1 MQHYRFAAAWRA
13 ALSSFLFLTVPMSP
27 ASAASAAAADPVAS
41 YPSKPVRFIV
51 PFVAG
56 AGTDTTG
63 RVVAAKLSELWGQQV
78 VVDNRSGGTGV
89 IGVDLTA
96 KAPPDG
102 YTICLISGSQTVFS
116 AVNDKLPYDLSKD
129 LKGITQ
135 MTTLPY
141 AVYVFN
147 GVPASSIKEMIA
159 YAKANPN
166 KLNFASSGTGG
177 LQHLAGELFAHMA
190 NVKMTHVPFKGAGA
204 GILAILSGEIQAGF
218 STLLGVKPHAAN
230 GRIRILAITASKRSP
245 TAPEY
250 PTVAETVPGY
260 VVDQWYGLVITAK
273 ASSALVDKING
284 AVVAAL
290 KSPDVVAKLGAD
302 GSTPVGTTSAQFTEH
317 VKNEIVKWRKLAK
330 DANLSLSQTQ

>member
-1 MQHYRFAAAWRA
+1 MTHHRSAAALRA
-13 ALSSFLFLTVPMSP
+13 ALSALVL
-27 ASAASAAAADPVAS
+27 AATPLSGARAAGADV

-63 RVVAAKLSELWGQQV
+63 RVIAAKLSELWGQQV
-78 VVDNRSGGTGV
+78 VVDNRAGATGV

-96 KAPPDG
+96 KALPDG
-102 YTICLISGSQTVFS
+102 YTICLISGSQTVYS
-116 AVNDKLPYDLSKD
+116 AVNENLPYDLSKD

-141 AVYVFN
+141 AVYVYS
-147 GVPASSIKEMIA
+147 GVPANSIKELIA
-159 YAKANPN
+159 YAKTNPN
-166 KLNFASSGTGG
+166 KLNFSSSGTGG

-204 GILAILSGEIQAGF
+204 GILAILAGEVQVGF
-218 STLLGVKPHAAN
+218 STLLGVKPHASS
-230 GRIRILAITASKRSP
+230 GRLRILAITAGKRTP

-260 VVDQWYGLVITAK
+260 EVDQWYGLVITAK
-273 ASSALVDKING
+273 ASPALVNKINA
-284 AVVAAL
+284 AVITAL
-290 KSPDVVAKLGAD
+290 KSPDVIARLGAD
-302 GSTPVGTTSAQFTEH
+302 GSTPVGTSPEQFSNH
-317 VKNEIVKWRKLAK
+317 VKTEILKWRKLAK
-330 DANLSLSQTQ
+330 EANLALK

>member
-1 MQHYRFAAAWRA
+1 MNMRITCGALCAAVVFGSAVN
-13 ALSSFLFLTVPMSP
+13 TP
-27 ASAASAAAADPVAS
+27 ASAAQADPVAT

-78 VVDNRSGGTGV
+78 VVDNRAGATGA

-102 YTICLISGSQTVFS
+102 YTICLISGSQTVNS
-116 AVNDKLPYDLSKD
+116 AVNEKLPYDLSKD

-141 AVYVFN
+141 AVYVN
-147 GVPASSIKEMIA
+147 SAVPAVNIREMIA
-159 YAKANPN
+159 YAKNNPG
-166 KLNFASSGTGG
+166 KMTFASSGTGG
-177 LQHLAGELFAHMA
+177 LQHLAGELFAHSA
-190 NVKMTHVPFKGAGA
+190 GVKLLHVPFKGAGA
-204 GILAILSGEIQAGF
+204 GILAILGGEVQAGF
-218 STLLGVKPHAAN
+218 STLLGVKPHASS
-230 GRIRILAITASKRSP
+230 GRLRILAITAAKRTP
-245 TAPEY
+245 NAPEI

-260 VVDQWYGLVITAK
+260 EVDQWYGLVITSK
-273 ASSALVDKING
+273 APPALVNKITA

-290 KSPDVVAKLGAD
+290 KSPDVIARLGAD
-302 GSTPVGTTSAQFTEH
+302 GSTPVGSSVDQFTNH
-317 VKNEIVKWRKLAK
+317 VKNEILKWRKLAK
-330 DANLSLSQTQ
+330 EANLALQ

>member
-1 MQHYRFAAAWRA
+1 MKCFYSVAARRATAGCLLAAALIAPVVRA
-13 ALSSFLFLTVPMSP
+13 ANTES
-27 ASAASAAAADPVAS
+27 VAT

-63 RVVAAKLSELWGQQV
+63 RVIAGKLSELWGQQV

-96 KAPPDG
+96 KALPDG

-116 AVNDKLPYDLSKD
+116 AVNDKLPYDLTKD

-141 AVYVFN
+141 AVYVYSGLPVN
-147 GVPASSIKEMIA
+147 NIKEMIA
-159 YAKANPN
+159 YAKANPG
-166 KLNFASSGTGG
+166 KITFASSGTGG

-190 NVKMTHVPFKGAGA
+190 GVKLLHVPFKGAGA
-204 GILAILSGEIQAGF
+204 GILAILSGEVQSGF

-230 GRIRILAITASKRSP
+230 GRIRILAITAAKRSP
-245 TAPEY
+245 NAPDI
-250 PTVAETVPGY
+250 PTVAESVPGY

-273 ASSALVDKING
+273 ASPALVNKING
-284 AVVAAL
+284 AVLTAL
-290 KSPDVVAKLGAD
+290 KSPDVIARLGAD
-302 GSTPVGTTSAQFTEH
+302 GSTPVGTTPEQFTEH
-317 VKNEIVKWRKLAK
+317 VKSEIIKWRKLAK
-330 DANLSLSQTQ
+330 EANLSLSQSQ

>member
-1 MQHYRFAAAWRA
+1 MQDRKSTAALIA
-13 ALSSFLFLTVPMSP
+13 ALSVSVAWPLLQ
-27 ASAASAAAADPVAS
+27 AHAAQPETTAA

-63 RVVAAKLSELWGQQV
+63 RVVASKLSEIWGQQV
-78 VVDNRSGGTGV
+78 VVDNRAGATGA
-89 IGVDLTA
+89 IGVDITA

-102 YTICLISGSQTVFS
+102 YTICLISGSQTVNS

-141 AVYVFN
+141 AVYVN
-147 GVPASSIKEMIA
+147 NAVPAASIKELIA
-159 YAKANPN
+159 YAKTNPA

-204 GILAILSGEIQAGF
+204 GILAILGGEVQVGF
-218 STLLGVKPHAAN
+218 STLLGVKPHAAS
-230 GRIRILAITASKRSP
+230 GRLRILAITAGRRSP

-250 PTVAETVPGY
+250 PAVAETVPGY
-260 VVDQWYGLVITAK
+260 EVDQWYGLVITAK
-273 ASSALVDKING
+273 APPALVNKINA

-290 KSPDVVAKLGAD
+290 KSPDVIARLGAD
-302 GSTPVGTTSAQFTEH
+302 GSTPVGTSPEQFSNH
-317 VKNEIVKWRKLAK
+317 VKAEIIKWRKLAK
-330 DANLSLSQTQ
+330 EANLVLQ